1 VAQGRAAHGHAIVA
15 HLAEPAGAL
24 SVCTRVVTMVTA
36 GAAARVPWVDRWPRI
51 AAAAAQAP
59 RGLGESVRHHFEDG
73 DSPGRCNDG
82 GAAEAGRNDGTHRRR
97 RRYGGHL
104 WRRIGL

>member
-1 VAQGRAAHGHAIVA
+1 
-15 HLAEPAGAL
+15 
-24 SVCTRVVTMVTA
+24 
-36 GAAARVPWVDRWPRI
+36 VPRVDRWPRI

-73 DSPGRCNDG
+73 DSSGRCNDG